1 MEAIENPVVKK
12 RKRKSWAYKNPNEH
26 TLCWDCALATSD
38 KCPWADHGEPVEGWG
53 ARATKIKHRHGT
65 GDAVITDSFH
75 VWRCPLFERDAENGG
90 RRKAALGG
98 EENNDKG
105 MRCGKPCTSSAVYRM
120 AVTPCSGGVGNSN
133 RPVADSQNR
142 GTRVLNPPPNDREI
156 LNLAYAI
163 LESAV
168 EDWKTL
174 DYGRKTEA
182 MAEKGEW
189 VKRDETVAFFFSQ
202 WFSLLCEPLHYSPE
216 EIREALNIPP
226 DAWWAVLSKDEGRIE
241 SAFGRREDS

>member
-1 MEAIENPVVKK
+1 MEAVENSVVKK
-12 RKRKSWAYKNPNEH
+12 KHRGGCKKNPNTH

-38 KCPWADHGEPVEGWG
+38 KCPWADHGEPVDGWG

-75 VWRCPLFERDAENGG
+75 VWRCPLFERDAERGG
-90 RRKAALGG
+90 MKKVALGG
-98 EENNDKG
+98 ETNVKG
-105 MRCGKPCTSSAVYRM
+105 MCGNKPSSADVVYRM
-120 AVTPCSGGVGNSN
+120 AITSGSGRVGNSN
-133 RPVADSQNR
+133 RPVADSQNG

-156 LNLAYAI
+156 LNLSYAI

-168 EDWKTL
+168 EDWKAL

-182 MAEKGEW
+182 MVEKGEW
-189 VKRDETVAFFFSQ
+189 VKRDETVAFFFSM
-202 WFSLLCEPLHYSPE
+202 WFAQLCEPLHYSPE
-216 EIREALNIPP
+216 EIRAALNIPP
-226 DAWWAVLSKDEGRIE
+226 DAWWAVMSKDEGRIE

>member
-1 MEAIENPVVKK
+1 MEAVENSVVKK

-38 KCPWADHGEPVEGWG
+38 KCPWADHGEPVPDWG

-65 GDAVITDSFH
+65 GDAVITNSFH
-75 VWRCPLFERDAENGG
+75 VWRCPLFERDAAKGG
-90 RRKAALGG
+90 REKVALGG
-98 EENNDKG
+98 ETNDKKHG
-105 MRCGKPCTSSAVYRM
+105 GNKPSSASAVYRM
-120 AVTPCSGGVGNSN
+120 AITPCVGGVGNSN
-133 RPVADSQNR
+133 RPVADSQNG

-241 SAFGRREDS
+241 TAFGRLEDS

>member
-1 MEAIENPVVKK
+1 MEAVENSFLKK

-53 ARATKIKHRHGT
+53 ARATKIKHRYGGGET
-65 GDAVITDSFH
+65 VITDSYH
-75 VWRCPLFERDAENGG
+75 VWRCPMFIRDAERGG
-90 RRKAALGG
+90 MKKVALGG
-98 EENNDKG
+98 ETNDKG
-105 MRCGKPCTSSAVYRM
+105 MCGNKPSSASAVYRM
-120 AVTPCSGGVGNSN
+120 AQFPSLGDLGN
-133 RPVADSQNR
+133 RDCPVAHR
-142 GTRVLNPPPNDREI
+142 GNGQTRVLNPPPNDREI
-156 LNLAYAI
+156 LNFAYAI

-168 EDWKTL
+168 EDWKAL
-174 DYGRKTEA
+174 DYGRKTEV

-189 VKRDETVAFFFSQ
+189 VKRDETVAFFFSR
-202 WFSLLCEPLHYSPE
+202 WFAQLCEPLHYSPE
-216 EIREALNIPP
+216 EIRAALNIPP

>member
-1 MEAIENPVVKK
+1 MEAVENSVVKK

-65 GDAVITDSFH
+65 GDAVITNSFH
-75 VWRCPLFERDAENGG
+75 VWRCPLFERDAAKGG
-90 RRKAALGG
+90 REKVALGG
-98 EENNDKG
+98 ETNDKKHG
-105 MRCGKPCTSSAVYRM
+105 GNKPSSASAVYRM
-120 AVTPCSGGVGNSN
+120 AITPCVGGVGNSN

-216 EIREALNIPP
+216 EIRAALNIPP

>member
-1 MEAIENPVVKK
+1 MEAVENSVVKK
-12 RKRKSWAYKNPNEH
+12 KHRGGCKRNPNMH
-26 TLCWDCALATSD
+26 TLCWDCKNATNND
-38 KCPWADHGEPVEGWG
+38 CPWADHGEPVPGWG

-65 GDAVITDSFH
+65 GDAVITDSYH
-75 VWRCPLFERDAENGG
+75 IWRCPLFERDAERGG
-90 RRKAALGG
+90 MKKVALGG
-98 EENNDKG
+98 ETNVKG
-105 MRCGKPCTSSAVYRM
+105 MCGNKPSSASAVYRM
-120 AVTPCSGGVGNSN
+120 AITPDSGRVGNSN

-156 LNLAYAI
+156 LNLSYAI

-168 EDWKTL
+168 EDWKAL

-182 MAEKGEW
+182 MVEKGEW

-202 WFSLLCEPLHYSPE
+202 WFSQLCEPLHYSPE
-216 EIREALNIPP
+216 EIRAALNIPP

>member
-1 MEAIENPVVKK
+1 MEAVENSVVKK
-12 RKRKSWAYKNPNEH
+12 KHRGGCKRNPNVH
-26 TLCWDCALATSD
+26 TLCWDCKNATNND
-38 KCPWADHGEPVEGWG
+38 CPWADHGDPVPGWG

-75 VWRCPLFERDAENGG
+75 VWRCPLFERDAERGG
-90 RRKAALGG
+90 MKKVALGG
-98 EENNDKG
+98 ETNVKG
-105 MRCGKPCTSSAVYRM
+105 MCGNKPSSASAVYRM
-120 AVTPCSGGVGNSN
+120 AITPDSGRVGNSN

-156 LNLAYAI
+156 LNLSYAI

-168 EDWKTL
+168 EDWKAL

-182 MAEKGEW
+182 MVEKGEW

-202 WFSLLCEPLHYSPE
+202 WFSQLCEPLHYSPE
-216 EIREALNIPP
+216 EIRAALNIPP

>member
-1 MEAIENPVVKK
+1 MEAVENSVVKK
-12 RKRKSWAYKNPNEH
+12 RKRKSWAYKNPNEY

-38 KCPWADHGEPVEGWG
+38 KCPWADHGETVEGWG

-75 VWRCPLFERDAENGG
+75 VWRCPLFERDAAKGG
-90 RRKAALGG
+90 REKVALGG
-98 EENNDKG
+98 ETNDKKHG
-105 MRCGKPCTSSAVYRM
+105 GNKPSSASAVYRM
-120 AVTPCSGGVGNSN
+120 AITPCVGGVGNSN
-133 RPVADSQNR
+133 RPVADSQNG
-142 GTRVLNPPPNDREI
+142 GTRILKPPPNDREI
-156 LNLAYAI
+156 LNLSYAI

-168 EDWKTL
+168 EDWKAL

-216 EIREALNIPP
+216 EIRAALNIPP

>member
-1 MEAIENPVVKK
+1 MEAGKPMKKK
-12 RKRKSWAYKNPNEH
+12 RTFGAKPP

-75 VWRCPLFERDAENGG
+75 VWRCPLFERDAERGG
-90 RRKAALGG
+90 MKKVALGG
-98 EENNDKG
+98 ETNVKG
-105 MRCGKPCTSSAVYRM
+105 MCGNKPSSASAVYRM

-156 LNLAYAI
+156 LNLSYAI

-168 EDWKTL
+168 EDWKAL

-182 MAEKGEW
+182 MVEKGEW

-202 WFSLLCEPLHYSPE
+202 WFSQLCEPLHYSPE
-216 EIREALNIPP
+216 EIRAALNIPP

>member
-1 MEAIENPVVKK
+1 MEAVENSVVKK
-12 RKRKSWAYKNPNEH
+12 KHRGGCKRNPNVH

-38 KCPWADHGEPVEGWG
+38 KCPWADHGEPVDGWG

-75 VWRCPLFERDAENGG
+75 VWRCPLFERDAERGSM
-90 RRKAALGG
+90 KKVALGG
-98 EENNDKG
+98 ETNVKG
-105 MRCGKPCTSSAVYRM
+105 MCGNKPSSASAVYRM
-120 AVTPCSGGVGNSN
+120 AITSDSGRVGNSN

-156 LNLAYAI
+156 LNLSYAI

-168 EDWKTL
+168 EDWKAL

-182 MAEKGEW
+182 MVEKGEW

-202 WFSLLCEPLHYSPE
+202 WFAQLCEPLHYSPE
-216 EIREALNIPP
+216 EIRAALNIPP

>member
-1 MEAIENPVVKK
+1 MEAVENSVVKK

-75 VWRCPLFERDAENGG
+75 VWRCPLFERDAAKGG
-90 RRKAALGG
+90 CEKVALGG
-98 EENNDKG
+98 ETNDKKHG
-105 MRCGKPCTSSAVYRM
+105 GNKPSSASAVYRM
-120 AVTPCSGGVGNSN
+120 AITPDSGRVGNSN
-133 RPVADSQNR
+133 RPVADSQNG

-156 LNLAYAI
+156 LNLAYGI
-163 LESAV
+163 LEGAV
-168 EDWKTL
+168 DDWKAL
-174 DYGRKTEA
+174 DYGRKAEA
-182 MAEKGEW
+182 MVERGEF
-189 VKRDETVAFFFSQ
+189 VKREDMVEFFFSR
-202 WFSLLCEPLHYSPE
+202 WFTQLCEPLHYSPE

-226 DAWWAVLSKDEGRIE
+226 DAWRIVLSQDEGRIE
-241 SAFGRREDS
+241 RAFDRQTTS